1 VNPIREPGPIRDEY
15 QDRLDNS
22 TYIPRSNAEVNR
34 LAARRI
40 ANLGGMAEAARM
52 VADGELT
59 GTTDVGQ
66 RMMQLVLNSPEFH
79 AMDADARDRIADR
92 YIKSGTEI
100 GRALA
105 SRRLGA
111 LKLDDI
117 TSVQA
122 HINALLFKL
131 DKLNPKNTFR
141 DDILDEFGVDI
152 DALPDD
158 IVSDP
163 GKLDALVRKLA
174 AQRAN
179 IWDKLYEFWI
189 NAILSGP
196 TTHGANTLGN
206 VSNAVYELGLKRF
219 AEAAVNLA
227 AGLMTA
233 GRGAG
238 RSVPRWGDG
247 C

>member
-1 VNPIREPGPIRDEY
+1 
-15 QDRLDNS
+15 
-22 TYIPRSNAEVNR
+22 
-34 LAARRI
+34 
-40 ANLGGMAEAARM
+40 M
-52 VADGELT
+52 
-59 GTTDVGQ
+59 
-66 RMMQLVLNSPEFH
+66 
-79 AMDADARDRIADR
+79 
-92 YIKSGTEI
+92 
-100 GRALA
+100 
-105 SRRLGA
+105 

-122 HINALLFKL
+122 HINALLAKL
-131 DKLNPKNTFR
+131 DKIKPKNTLR
-141 DDILDEFGVDI
+141 EDILKEFGVDI

-163 GKLDALVRKLA
+163 GKLDEIVRKLA

-189 NAILSGP
+189 NSILSGP

-227 AGLMTA
+227 AFFQYSA
-233 GRGAG
+233 KSPKVRSRGESFTG
-238 RSVPRWGDG
+238 MLSKVTTLLRPTFMMLSGIS
-247 C
+247 